1 MIWYVQLERA
11 QLHSSPQPPSV
22 DIMAIFN
29 TRALVRRNYCKLIGS
44 VLPSCSCQKVR
55 ANLPCKTAGP
65 KAAQNVIFL
74 AQPVRAVAGLGLIT
88 ATWTTS
94 VDVQQVQPGARPRLS
109 FATKFLCQHW
119 GDSTNAPYQ
128 FDHFDHLEPARKSGF
143 FQILEQAQALDVWW
157 CLLHSYIID
166 DCCI

>member
-11 QLHSSPQPPSV
+11 QLHPSPQPPSV

-74 AQPVRAVAGLGLIT
+74 AQP
-88 ATWTTS
+88 
-94 VDVQQVQPGARPRLS
+94 RPRSLGS
-109 FATKFLCQHW
+109 WKDPGGGCENIFQDEQGKPNLTSLECQKQLDTNRMYRNNLIKYHQISSNIKCQISTKYQISNIKYNI
-119 GDSTNAPYQ
+119 GNNA
-128 FDHFDHLEPARKSGF
+128 
-143 FQILEQAQALDVWW
+143 
-157 CLLHSYIID
+157 
-166 DCCI
+166 